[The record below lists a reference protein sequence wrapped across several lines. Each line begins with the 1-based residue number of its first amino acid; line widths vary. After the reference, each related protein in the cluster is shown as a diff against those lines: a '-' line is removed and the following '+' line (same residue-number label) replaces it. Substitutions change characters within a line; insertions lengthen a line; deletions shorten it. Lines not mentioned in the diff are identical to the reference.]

1 MNRPALLAAA
11 LLAAGAP
18 FPLQAQD
25 APPAPAQPLTVV
37 YVKADLTP
45 PLESLPADQRA
56 MLADWKFADVERLL
70 EERAPAVLQ
79 ANGFAGGAATASAK
93 DEGGPDLARLPPD
106 RPLLVLRVHDVVQTH
121 PRFFVTAGAVHVE
134 VSFHPAQGGDAR
146 AATCHGL
153 SGGTLGFDPVWG
165 IAKTNRVDAKWADGI
180 LVGALDMMA
189 GQGCLTLAGPHAVF
203 PKA

>member
-1 MNRPALLAAA
+1 MNRPALFAAA
-11 LLAAGAP
+11 LLAVGAP

-25 APPAPAQPLTVV
+25 APPAPAQTLTVV

-79 ANGFAGGAATASAK
+79 ANGLAGDAAIAAAK
-93 DEGGPDLARLPPD
+93 DEGAADLAPLPPD

-146 AATCHGL
+146 AATCRGL

-165 IAKTNRVDAKWADGI
+165 IAKTNRVDARWADGI
-180 LVGALDMMA
+180 LVGALDLMA
-189 GQGCLTLAGPHAVF
+189 RQGCLTLAGPRAVF